1 MPILETVVPDRHS
14 AVDPDRRWA
23 RDGVPGRSF
32 YGERGALSLL
42 ELRDVKVVYQR
53 RDGTL
58 VPAVAGASLD
68 VDAGEIVG
76 LVGETGCGKSSLAKA
91 AVGLVPVAAGTVTF
105 DGRPVHVLG
114 RRARRASERRL
125 QLVFQNPY
133 ESINPRRTVGA
144 QVADAFAISH
154 TLPRESWRARVDELL
169 RRVGLPLNLARR
181 FPHQLSGGQRQRIA
195 IARALAADPAM
206 IVLDEPLSA
215 LDSSVQAQVANLLV
229 DLARDLH
236 VGMLLIS
243 HDLAIVRHVAHR
255 TAVMYLGVIVETAP
269 TAGLWR
275 KPMHPYTQAL
285 IDAVPHADG
294 AGHLPVALSGEIPDP
309 ARPPSGCRFHPR
321 CPHVM
326 ERCLS
331 DVPELV
337 KHGGD
342 RQVAC
347 WLHEEPVAAR
357 PADDL
362 RRVSR

>member
-1 MPILETVVPDRHS
+1 M
-14 AVDPDRRWA
+14 
-23 RDGVPGRSF
+23 
-32 YGERGALSLL
+32 SLL
-42 ELRDVKVVYQR
+42 ELRDVEVVYQR

-68 VDAGEIVG
+68 VNAGEIVG

-91 AVGLVPVAAGTVTF
+91 AVGLVPVASGSITF
-105 DGRPVHVLG
+105 EGRPVHVLG
-114 RRARRASERRL
+114 RRARPVSERRL

-144 QVADAFAISH
+144 QVADAFAIGRTQARS
-154 TLPRESWRARVDELL
+154 SWRPRVEDLL
-169 RRVGLPLNLARR
+169 RQVGLPATMARR

-215 LDSSVQAQVANLLV
+215 LDASVQAQVANLLV
-229 DLARDLH
+229 ELARNLH

-269 TAGLWR
+269 TADLWTA
-275 KPMHPYTQAL
+275 PMHPYTQAL
-285 IDAVPHADG
+285 IDSIPHADG
-294 AGHLPVALSGEIPDP
+294 AGHLPVALPGEIPDP

-321 CPHVM
+321 CPRVM
-326 ERCLS
+326 DRCLS
-331 DVPELV
+331 EVPELV
-337 KHGGD
+337 AKDGG
-342 RQVAC
+342 RRVAC
-347 WLHEEPVAAR
+347 WLHEAPGGGRRAADGPSVA
-357 PADDL
+357 P
-362 RRVSR
+362 

>member
-1 MPILETVVPDRHS
+1 M
-14 AVDPDRRWA
+14 
-23 RDGVPGRSF
+23 
-32 YGERGALSLL
+32 SLL
-42 ELRDVKVVYQR
+42 EMRDVEVVYQR
-53 RDGTL
+53 RDGTP

-68 VDAGEIVG
+68 VNAGEIVG

-105 DGRPVHVLG
+105 EGRAVHVLG
-114 RRARRASERRL
+114 RRARRPSERRL

-144 QVADAFAISH
+144 QVADAFAIGR
-154 TLPRESWRARVDELL
+154 TLPKVSWRPRVEDLL
-169 RRVGLPLNLARR
+169 RRVGLPLELARR

-243 HDLAIVRHVAHR
+243 HDLAIIRHVAHR
-255 TAVMYLGVIVETAP
+255 TAVMYLGVVVETAP
-269 TAGLWR
+269 TAQLWSA
-275 KPMHPYTQAL
+275 PMHPYTQAL
-285 IDAVPHADG
+285 IDAIPHADG
-294 AGHLPVALSGEIPDP
+294 AGHLPVALTGEIPDP

-326 ERCLS
+326 DRCHTDIPHLE
-331 DVPELV
+331 P
-337 KHGGD
+337 KGGG
-342 RQVAC
+342 RRVAC
-347 WLHEEPVAAR
+347 WLHENQAVLPRAAR
-357 PADDL
+357 VAP
-362 RRVSR
+362 

>member
-1 MPILETVVPDRHS
+1 M
-14 AVDPDRRWA
+14 
-23 RDGVPGRSF
+23 
-32 YGERGALSLL
+32 SLL
-42 ELRDVKVVYQR
+42 EMRDVEVVYQR
-53 RDGTL
+53 RDGTP

-68 VDAGEIVG
+68 VNAGEIVG

-91 AVGLVPVAAGTVTF
+91 AVGLVPVAAGSVTF
-105 DGRPVHVLG
+105 EGRAVHVLG
-114 RRARRASERRL
+114 RRARRPSERRL

-144 QVADAFAISH
+144 QVADAFAISG
-154 TLPRESWRARVDELL
+154 TLPKSSWRPRVEELL
-169 RRVGLPLNLARR
+169 RRVGLPLDLARR
-181 FPHQLSGGQRQRIA
+181 YPHQLSGGQRQRIA

-255 TAVMYLGVIVETAP
+255 TAVMYLGVVVETAP
-269 TAGLWR
+269 TAQLWTA
-275 KPMHPYTQAL
+275 PMHPYTQAL
-285 IDAVPHADG
+285 IDAIPHADG
-294 AGHLPVALSGEIPDP
+294 AGHLPVALTGEIPDP

-326 ERCLS
+326 DRCAT
-331 DVPELV
+331 DVPQLV
-337 KHGGD
+337 AKGGG
-342 RQVAC
+342 RRVAC
-347 WLHEEPVAAR
+347 WLHEGQVVARQPGELPLVA
-357 PADDL
+357 P
-362 RRVSR
+362 

>member
-1 MPILETVVPDRHS
+1 M
-14 AVDPDRRWA
+14 
-23 RDGVPGRSF
+23 
-32 YGERGALSLL
+32 
-42 ELRDVKVVYQR
+42 RDVEVVYQR
-53 RDGTL
+53 RDGTP

-68 VDAGEIVG
+68 VNAGQIVG

-105 DGRPVHVLG
+105 EGRPVHVLG
-114 RRARRASERRL
+114 RRARRPSERRL

-144 QVADAFAISH
+144 QVADAFAIGRA
-154 TLPRESWRARVDELL
+154 LPRSSWRVRVEELL
-169 RRVGLPLNLARR
+169 RRVGLPLNIARR

-229 DLARDLH
+229 DLARDLN

-255 TAVMYLGVIVETAP
+255 TAVMYLGVVVETAP
-269 TAGLWR
+269 TAELWSA
-275 KPMHPYTQAL
+275 PMHPYTQAL
-285 IDAVPHADG
+285 IEAIPHADG
-294 AGHLPVALSGEIPDP
+294 AGDLPVALTGEIPDP

-321 CPHVM
+321 CRYVM
-326 ERCLS
+326 DRCKT
-331 DVPELV
+331 DVPQLIA
-337 KHGGD
+337 KGGG

-347 WLHEEPVAAR
+347 WLHEELVVNPRANDR
-357 PADDL
+357 PSL
-362 RRVSR
+362 TQ

>member
-1 MPILETVVPDRHS
+1 M
-14 AVDPDRRWA
+14 
-23 RDGVPGRSF
+23 
-32 YGERGALSLL
+32 SLL
-42 ELRDVKVVYQR
+42 ELRDVEVVYQR

-68 VDAGEIVG
+68 VNAGEIVG

-91 AVGLVPVAAGTVTF
+91 AVGLVPVASGSITF
-105 DGRPVHVLG
+105 EGRPVHVLG
-114 RRARRASERRL
+114 RRARPVSERRL

-144 QVADAFAISH
+144 QVADAFAIGRTQARS
-154 TLPRESWRARVDELL
+154 SWRPRVEDLL
-169 RRVGLPLNLARR
+169 RQVGLPATMARR

-215 LDSSVQAQVANLLV
+215 LDASVQAQVANLLV
-229 DLARDLH
+229 ELARNLH

-269 TAGLWR
+269 TADLWTA
-275 KPMHPYTQAL
+275 PMHPYTQAL
-285 IDAVPHADG
+285 IDSIPHADG
-294 AGHLPVALSGEIPDP
+294 AGHLPVALPGEIPDP

-321 CPHVM
+321 CPRVM
-326 ERCLS
+326 DRCLS
-331 DVPELV
+331 EVPELV
-337 KHGGD
+337 AKDGG
-342 RQVAC
+342 RRVAC
-347 WLHEEPVAAR
+347 WLHEAPGGARRAADGPSVA
-357 PADDL
+357 P
-362 RRVSR
+362 